1 MSMRQQLQDLGYT
14 SNEVTIMTPTIAR
27 YLIHKKIDPSSD
39 QFSWK
44 KLKELDAQGNLS
56 IPVEISKTQTIT
68 TIETTEQLATD
79 ELHSN
84 NADLSAENNT
94 SPPIE
99 QQTTASNS
107 VNETRPDKPP
117 KPSIQLEE
125 IESFSTS
132 STSNNNNNNSKGKRK
147 KKENTNHDEGIY
159 IYTYIWWTRSQ
170 KEAFY
175 NQCIL

>member
-1 MSMRQQLQDLGYT
+1 MSMRHQLQDLGYT

-56 IPVEISKTQTIT
+56 IPVEISKTETIS
-68 TIETTEQLATD
+68 TIETTEQHATD
-79 ELHSN
+79 EEQHSN
-84 NADLSAENNT
+84 NADLSAENNPI
-94 SPPIE
+94 PPIE

-107 VNETRPDKPP
+107 VNETRPDKPL

-125 IESFSTS
+125 IES
-132 STSNNNNNNSKGKRK
+132 
-147 KKENTNHDEGIY
+147 
-159 IYTYIWWTRSQ
+159 
-170 KEAFY
+170 
-175 NQCIL
+175 